1 MHFGV
6 LNVRKP
12 AGITSRDVVNHIVR
26 CCPRKTKVGH
36 AGTLDPMATG
46 VLVVAVGP
54 ATKLIQFSQDSN
66 KVYVG
71 KFQLG
76 LRSNTE
82 DITGVVEEVP
92 GAPAISEDSLRQ
104 TLGQFHG
111 TILQTPPQFSAVK
124 VDGKRAYQLARQ
136 GETAAI
142 QPRPTRIDSI
152 ELLSFNYPNFS
163 LEIHCG
169 KGTYIRT
176 LGRDIAKSVGSDAVM
191 TQLERTAVGEFKIE
205 SALTLE
211 DIEQQ
216 DLGAK
221 LADPLLM
228 VGSLNRIE
236 LNESEIERLR
246 HGKLLRS
253 KDWKI
258 DAKDSELA
266 AVSDNRLAA
275 ILTRKSLDEFATK
288 VNFVPQLFA

>member
-12 AGITSRDVVNHIVR
+12 GGITSRDVVNHIVR

-71 KFQLG
+71 EFQLG

-82 DITGVVEEVP
+82 DITGVVEEVS

-211 DIEQQ
+211 DIQQ
-216 DLGAK
+216 QNLGAK

-228 VGSLNRIE
+228 VGSLKRIE